1 MIKIGSTTV
10 YLTRALEEN
19 GLHIEWF
26 HRGSFLI
33 RRQFEEIAFCS
44 KDAFKV
50 DGIHNGE
57 AAYPEGGIF
66 MPRRAVM
73 ERMISIRRAVFRRMV
88 LIQRAE
94 VERTVQKMVSNIAQ
108 IHFCLNQ
115 NDIRTAYVRHETA
128 SQGFM
133 YKEHK
138 EEAFSPIK
146 L

>member
-1 MIKIGSTTV
+1 M
-10 YLTRALEEN
+10 
-19 GLHIEWF
+19 
-26 HRGSFLI
+26 
-33 RRQFEEIAFCS
+33 
-44 KDAFKV
+44 
-50 DGIHNGE
+50 
-57 AAYPEGGIF
+57 
-66 MPRRAVM
+66 
-73 ERMISIRRAVFRRMV
+73 
-88 LIQRAE
+88 
-94 VERTVQKMVSNIAQ
+94 ERTVQKMVSYIAQ